1 VALGGGGRFISTE
14 GGIKVRKA
22 LAVPKGF
29 VGWKSDWAVRND

>member
-29 VGWKSDWAVRND
+29 VCGESDWAVGND